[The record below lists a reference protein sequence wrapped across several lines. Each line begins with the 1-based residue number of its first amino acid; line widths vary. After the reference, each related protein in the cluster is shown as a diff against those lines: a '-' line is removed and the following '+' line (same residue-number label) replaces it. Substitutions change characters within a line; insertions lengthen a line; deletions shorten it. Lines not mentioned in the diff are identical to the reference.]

1 MLERVKDTIMMYQ
14 TNPKARRFG
23 MAAASLLESVLLGK
37 SLKEALETLAENSM
51 GSKFSVG
58 DDEDIGDACIFAL
71 LEARTKNLDQL
82 MESLVEDEEAQG
94 GRSSRFPGAFVV
106 PIFLF
111 YKAMA
116 DGEID
121 EAAYIKAIRANI
133 LAGGDTCC
141 RSIFIGAVLA
151 AAAGSVPNSFVEK
164 FPKETMAQVDLAL
177 KGIIE
182 VL

>member
-1 MLERVKDTIMMYQ
+1 MLERVKDTIMVYQ
-14 TNPKARRFG
+14 TNPKAMRFG
-23 MAAASLLESVLLGK
+23 MASASLLESVLLGK
-37 SLKEALETLAENSM
+37 SLREALETLAENAM
-51 GSKFSVG
+51 GSKFSV
-58 DDEDIGDACIFAL
+58 DDVDIGDACIHAL
-71 LEARTKNLDQL
+71 MEARTKDLDQL

-121 EAAYIKAIRANI
+121 EAAYTKAVRANI

-141 RSIFIGAVLA
+141 RSILIGAVLA
-151 AAAGSVPNSFVEK
+151 AAAGSVPDSFAEK
-164 FPKETMAQVDLAL
+164 FPKETMAQVDQAL
-177 KGIIE
+177 KDIME

>member
-1 MLERVKDTIMMYQ
+1 MLERVKDTIMVYQ
-14 TNPKARRFG
+14 TNPKAIRFG

-37 SLKEALETLAENSM
+37 SLKEALEKLAENAM
-51 GSKFSVG
+51 GSKFSMN
-58 DDEDIGDACIFAL
+58 DEDIGDACIHAL
-71 LEARTKNLDQL
+71 MEARTKDLHQL
-82 MESLVEDEEAQG
+82 MEGLVEDEDFQG

-121 EAAYIKAIRANI
+121 EAAYIKAVRANI

-151 AAAGSVPNSFVEK
+151 AAAGSVPDSFAEK
-164 FPKETMAQVDLAL
+164 FPKETMAQVDQAL
-177 KGIIE
+177 KGIME